1 MRDVTLA
8 ACAEADLLLMA
19 AAVSD
24 YRPATVAPHKIKK
37 QAADLTISLTRT
49 PDILTTVTARR
60 ETAGFPRVVVG
71 FAAETQDLVENA
83 RAKLAAKRLDL
94 IVANDI
100 TAADAGFGWETNR
113 VLLIHRD
120 GQVEPLPLMSKA
132 AVAAAVLERAA
143 VLLTNDERPRTVSA

>member
-1 MRDVTLA
+1 
-8 ACAEADLLLMA
+8 
-19 AAVSD
+19 
-24 YRPATVAPHKIKK
+24 VASHKIKK
-37 QAADLTISLTRT
+37 TDSDLTLRLART
-49 PDILTTVTARR
+49 PDVLATVAARR
-60 ETAGFPRVVVG
+60 EEAGLPRVVVG

-94 IVANDI
+94 IVANDV

-132 AVAAAVLERAA
+132 AVAEAVLERAA
-143 VLLTNDERPRTVSA
+143 ALLTNDE